1 MDPSV
6 RVEAALALGM
16 LEGKGAPPP
25 ELKSLST

>member
-1 MDPSV
+1 
-6 RVEAALALGM
+6 VEAALALGM